1 MFVIHVKKFKRRFIA
16 AAAGT
21 AVLAAVVCLLV
32 GCLGKGKAVQP
43 QTVPAATNE
52 DRVSWLRELG
62 WEIVPEPLE
71 TLVLQLPEDLAQ
83 SHSDYI
89 ALQEKLGLPLSDYAG
104 KTVARYTYAVN
115 NYPGYK
121 GPVQA
126 DLYVC
131 DDLII
136 GGDII
141 ASGENGFVRDL
152 AFPK

>member
-1 MFVIHVKKFKRRFIA
+1 MA

-21 AVLAAVVCLLV
+21 ATLAAVVFLLV
-32 GCLGKGKAVQP
+32 GCLGGGKTVQP
-43 QTVPAATNE
+43 QTVPAATNDE
-52 DRVSWLRELG
+52 RVAWLTELG
-62 WEIVPEPLE
+62 WEVIPEPLE

-89 ALQEKLGLPLSDYAG
+89 VLQEKLGLPLADYGG
-104 KTVARYTYAVN
+104 KTVSRYTYAVN
-115 NYPGYK
+115 NYPGYT

-131 DDLII
+131 DDLVI

-141 ASGENGFVRDL
+141 AAGENGFVREL
-152 AFPK
+152 VFPK